1 MDTIDGSDSA
11 TSYGTSFA
19 APLVTGV
26 AALLFSAYPQATAAQ
41 VKQAICAGARQV
53 PALMAKVRCG
63 LLDAAGALQALGAH
77 PRRAAGSGQQHR
89 SDHQRR

>member
-1 MDTIDGSDSA
+1 MDTIDGSDAA

-41 VKQAICAGARQV
+41 VKAGD
-53 PALMAKVRCG
+53 L
-63 LLDAAGALQALGAH
+63 
-77 PRRAAGSGQQHR
+77 RRRDGSC
-89 SDHQRR
+89 RR